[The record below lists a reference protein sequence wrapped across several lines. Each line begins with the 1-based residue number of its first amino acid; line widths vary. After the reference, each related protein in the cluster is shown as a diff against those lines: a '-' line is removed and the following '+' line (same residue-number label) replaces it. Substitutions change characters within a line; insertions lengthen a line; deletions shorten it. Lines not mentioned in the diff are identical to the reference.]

1 MGPTC
6 RRPLA
11 RGFTPRGG
19 AHTAREQKAIWTG
32 LRVGGWLSRTAPTGM
47 WVPDGWTEQ
56 GRQEGRDPGTKRVL
70 ASAARDPRTLR
81 GGHSAQDEQRRRRQ
95 VRLGWRRR
103 GGEDAVGLPQVNQ
116 GPARRRQAQL
126 RRRLPRS
133 AHSPPA
139 LRSVPS
145 PLQSYPVQSNVAN
158 PTAGGTAMLV

>member
-56 GRQEGRDPGTKRVL
+56 GRQEGRDPGTKLVL
-70 ASAARDPRTLR
+70 ASAARDPRTRRDTNHTTARKMSSSGGGGAVKTPSDFLKSIR
-81 GGHSAQDEQRRRRQ
+81 GRPVVVKLNSGVDY
-95 VRLGWRRR
+95 R
-103 GGEDAVGLPQVNQ
+103 GQLTSGPPPCSLPFSRICKAMLQT
-116 GPARRRQAQL
+116 
-126 RRRLPRS
+126 LPREAQPCLFNS
-133 AHSPPA
+133 I
-139 LRSVPS
+139 RS
-145 PLQSYPVQSNVAN
+145 
-158 PTAGGTAMLV
+158 